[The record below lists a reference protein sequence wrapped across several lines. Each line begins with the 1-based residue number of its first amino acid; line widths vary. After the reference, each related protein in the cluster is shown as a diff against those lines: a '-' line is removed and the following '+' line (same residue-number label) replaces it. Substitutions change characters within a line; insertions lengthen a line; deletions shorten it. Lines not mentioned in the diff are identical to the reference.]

1 MKYIICCHILTL
13 AYPRFFT
20 THGNTTCLPSIE
32 LMVNG
37 VLSKNGSA
45 ETIKKIT
52 KVMLLVF
59 NATFSLKLYRIS
71 Y

>member
-13 AYPRFFT
+13 ASPRFFT

-37 VLSKNGSA
+37 VLSTNGSA
-45 ETIKKIT
+45 ETVQNT

-59 NATFSLKLYRIS
+59 NATMPYRIG

>member
-45 ETIKKIT
+45 ETIKKIPRLCY
-52 KVMLLVF
+52 VVGV
-59 NATFSLKLYRIS
+59 
-71 Y
+71 